1 MERKLKTK
9 QDFTEYWN
17 EINKMENRPSDREIM
32 DELTER
38 IINDKNLLAKTIAAA
53 VRNAMEDFHVKYLT
67 DEQMKELNPIIRNA
81 IYTILQREDLLL
93 SYFLMFVPEYWE
105 DCKEIII

>member
-1 MERKLKTK
+1 MARKLKTK
-9 QDFTEYWN
+9 QDFYKYLDD
-17 EINKMENRPSDREIM
+17 ISKMENRPSNEEIM
-32 DELTER
+32 DELTEC
-38 IINDKNLLAKTIAAA
+38 IINDKNLLAKTIAAV

-93 SYFLMFVPEYWE
+93 SYFLTFVPKYCE
-105 DCKEIII
+105 DCKEITI

>member
-9 QDFTEYWN
+9 QDFYDYLD
-17 EINKMENRPSDREIM
+17 EITKIEDRPSIEEIR
-32 DELTER
+32 DELTEY
-38 IINDKNLLAKTIAAA
+38 IMNDKNLLAKTIAAV

-93 SYFLMFVPEYWE
+93 SYFLTFVPKYWE
-105 DCKEIII
+105 DCKEITI

>member
-9 QDFTEYWN
+9 QDFYKYLN
-17 EINKMENRPSDREIM
+17 EISKIEERPSNEEIM
-32 DELTER
+32 DELTEY

-81 IYTILQREDLLL
+81 IYTILQREYSLL
-93 SYFLMFVPEYWE
+93 SYFLMFVPDYWE
-105 DCKEIII
+105 DCEEITI